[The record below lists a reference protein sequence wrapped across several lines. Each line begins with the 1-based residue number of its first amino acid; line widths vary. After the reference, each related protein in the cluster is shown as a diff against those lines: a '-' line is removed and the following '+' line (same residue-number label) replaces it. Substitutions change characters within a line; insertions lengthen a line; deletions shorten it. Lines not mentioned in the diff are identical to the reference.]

1 MSKVFKHQMN
11 YPVFFDTKNSLTLF
25 NLKDN
30 FKFISQL
37 YSKNN
42 LPKVLM
48 LTGNKGSGKSTL
60 INHFLYSIFDIDN
73 YDQER
78 FSISENSIFLKQFQN
93 NIFSNIIYINGADY
107 KSVKIED
114 VRNLKKKIL
123 QSTISKKDRFIIF
136 DDIELFNQ
144 SSLNALLKII
154 EEPSQK
160 NYFILINNKEKPL
173 IETIKS
179 RTLEVKI
186 ILNEKQRLEIINQLV
201 NLHKLDLILDPKFCQ
216 LSPGNYVKFNFIC
229 KEYDILPTN
238 NFEENLSLLLNLYKK
253 TKDILIINLLF
264 YIADQY
270 LKYIKDKNLVKNDK
284 FFEIK
289 NFIFDN
295 LNNFIFFNINQKS
308 FINAINEKLSH
319 E

>member
-11 YPVFFDTKNSLTLF
+11 YPVFFDTKKSLSLF
-25 NLKDN
+25 SLREN

-37 YSKNN
+37 YSKKN
-42 LPKVLM
+42 LPRVLM
-48 LTGNKGSGKSTL
+48 FTGNKGSGKSTL
-60 INHFLYSIFDIDN
+60 INHFLYSIFDKDN
-73 YDQER
+73 YDRER
-78 FSISENSIFLKQFQN
+78 FSISENSSFLKQFQN

-114 VRNLKKKIL
+114 VRNLKKQIL

-154 EEPSQK
+154 EEPLQK
-160 NYFILINNKEKPL
+160 NYFFLINNKEKPL
-173 IETIKS
+173 IKTIKS

-201 NLHKLDLILDPKFCQ
+201 NLHKLDLILDPKFSQ
-216 LSPGNYVKFNFIC
+216 LSPGNFVKFNFIC

-253 TKDILIINLLF
+253 TKDILIMNLLF
-264 YIADQY
+264 YLTDQY
-270 LKYIKDKNLVKNDK
+270 LKYIKDKNLLKNDK
-284 FFEIK
+284 IFEIK

-295 LNNFIFFNINQKS
+295 LNNFIFYNINQKS
-308 FINAINEKLSH
+308 LINAINKKLSH

>member
-1 MSKVFKHQMN
+1 MPKIFKYQMN
-11 YPVFFDTKNSLTLF
+11 YPVFFDTKNSLNLF
-25 NLKDN
+25 SLEEN

-37 YSKNN
+37 YLKKN

-48 LTGNKGSGKSTL
+48 FTGNKGSGKSTL
-60 INHFLYSIFDIDN
+60 INHFLYSIFDIGN
-73 YDQER
+73 YNTKT
-78 FSISENSIFLKQFQN
+78 FSISKNSIIFKQFQK
-93 NIFSNIIYINGADY
+93 NIFSNVIYINGADY

-114 VRNLKKKIL
+114 IRNLKKQIL
-123 QSTISKKDRFIIF
+123 QSTISIKDRFIIF

-160 NYFILINNKEKPL
+160 NYFFLINNKGKPL

-201 NLHKLDLILDPKFCQ
+201 NLHKLDLILDPKTSQ
-216 LSPGNYVKFNFIC
+216 LTPGNFVKFNFIC
-229 KEYDILPTN
+229 KEYNILPTN

-264 YIADQY
+264 YLTDQY
-270 LKYIKDKNLVKNDK
+270 LKYIKDKNLLKNDK
-284 FFEIK
+284 IFEIK
-289 NFIFDN
+289 NYIFDN
-295 LNNFIFFNINQKS
+295 LNNFIFYNTNQKS
-308 FINAINEKLSH
+308 LINAIKEKLIH